1 MKRGGRR
8 GVNPIFQAEKGR
20 QEEKVW
26 DEDEVLHRHVEWA
39 AKLGDAAALYQLR
52 LSALTEPGNPERRV
66 EPEREMAAHILDTAI
81 DWHVTPQE
89 ALARIRAR
97 EYAYP
102 PGGEIENARRVAG
115 DMRDPDPAAA
125 GEEEEKEEQALVES
139 SVEGDSWADDPLAM
153 HADLI
158 L

>member
-66 EPEREMAAHILDTAI
+66 EPERGEAVMAGGDDVRRAGDA
-81 DWHVTPQE
+81 
-89 ALARIRAR
+89 RAR
-97 EYAYP
+97 QRP
-102 PGGEIENARRVAG
+102 C
-115 DMRDPDPAAA
+115 AA
-125 GEEEEKEEQALVES
+125 G
-139 SVEGDSWADDPLAM
+139 
-153 HADLI
+153 HAVQ
-158 L
+158 